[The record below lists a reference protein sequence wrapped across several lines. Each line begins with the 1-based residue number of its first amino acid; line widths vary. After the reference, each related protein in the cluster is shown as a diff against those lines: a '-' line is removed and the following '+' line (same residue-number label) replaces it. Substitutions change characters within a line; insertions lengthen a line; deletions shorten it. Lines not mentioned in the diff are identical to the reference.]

1 MQSSITIALV
11 LVAVAVAIP
20 SEFVPEDALE
30 QYTTTD
36 SDYEHARKTVQSL
49 MQTGKADKQCRD
61 LATASK
67 KAVEDD
73 VKADQKILDAL
84 PTGDSCKNE
93 GQGLVSSSQKSLAQ
107 AKSDEDGAKKKLD
120 KAKAANVDF
129 GSIPYNQLTPG
140 QCGTFFNH
148 ANYKKAV
155 DVQNK
160 AKSAHEK
167 AKGAHAAAQ
176 KAYNDAAAAAAKGK
190 LECLCRAKKAHD
202 KGWKE
207 VKATKANA
215 GLDWKTAHNVLCV
228 LDGTPAS
235 KCAVPAQPTINAPK
249 LNAEAAKLNGSTCKD
264 GLCYKA
270 PITKYVTNGAT
281 GQQVKC
287 GSDSCGKMVGAFY
300 PTQSGLQSVIY
311 KPDPFTFTNQQC
323 ASRFPG
329 SHWCTP
335 QEVRGYTKADFDAM
349 RKLPKV
355 GSTFPNHNPSLTFA
369 CGKWMPYCGYGAAYA
384 GRGIKPCWFFEGAVD
399 YGNGKWS
406 NTKPNGNFKP
416 TYQGGMVA
424 CCKGKR
430 APVRL

>member
-20 SEFVPEDALE
+20 SEFVPEDGLE

-36 SDYEHARKTVQSL
+36 SDYQHARKTVQSL
-49 MQTGKADKQCRD
+49 MQTGKADKECCD
-61 LATASK
+61 LATSSK

-107 AKSDEDGAKKKLD
+107 AKSDEDDAKKKLD
-120 KAKAANVDF
+120 KAKAANIDF

-155 DVQNK
+155 AAQNK
-160 AKSAHEK
+160 AKAAHDQ
-167 AKGAHAAAQ
+167 AKGAHAIAQ
-176 KAYNDAAAAAAKGK
+176 KASDDAAAAAAKGK

-207 VKATKANA
+207 VKATKAKA
-215 GLDWKTAHNVLCV
+215 GLDWKTAHSVLCV

-270 PITKYVTNGAT
+270 PITKYLTNGL
-281 GQQVKC
+281 GPPVKC

-300 PTQSGLQSVIY
+300 PTNSGYQSTVY
-311 KPDPFTFTNQQC
+311 KPDPFAFNNQQC

-335 QEVRGYTKADFDAM
+335 QEVKAYTKADFDAM

-355 GSTFPNHNPSLTFA
+355 GNFPNGNPTLTFA
-369 CGKWMPYCGYGAAYA
+369 CGKWMTNCGYPPSVP
-384 GRGIKPCWFFEGAVD
+384 GIKPCWFFTCAQD
-399 YGNGKWS
+399 YYGKKW
-406 NTKPNGNFKP
+406 NNWGPRCT
-416 TYQGGMVA
+416 GGLVS

>member
-1 MQSSITIALV
+1 MMQSSITLALV

-61 LATASK
+61 LATTSK

-107 AKSDEDGAKKKLD
+107 AKSDEDGAKKRLD

-129 GSIPYNQLTPG
+129 GSIPYNQLIPG

-155 DVQNK
+155 AVQIK
-160 AKSAHEK
+160 AKSAYEK

-176 KAYNDAAAAAAKGK
+176 KASDDAAAAAAEGK

-202 KGWKE
+202 KGWKQ

-215 GLDWKTAHNVLCV
+215 GLDWKTAHSVLCV

-264 GLCYKA
+264 GLCTKP
-270 PITKYVTNGAT
+270 PITKWVVNGV
-281 GQQVKC
+281 GQKIKC
-287 GSDSCGKMVGAFY
+287 GSDSCGKYVGWTTSPNPQATY
-300 PTQSGLQSVIY
+300 N
-311 KPDPFTFTNQQC
+311 KHDPFTQNDKQC
-323 ASRFPG
+323 ASVYPG
-329 SHWCTP
+329 SHWCTL
-335 QEVRGYTKADFDAM
+335 QELMAFDKATLTKA
-349 RKLPKV
+349 
-355 GSTFPNHNPSLTFA
+355 STGKKPTNHLTGA
-369 CGKWMPYCGYGAAYA
+369 CGAWQPGCGCWYFTGAPILY
-384 GRGIKPCWFFEGAVD
+384 
-399 YGNGKWS
+399 GKW
-406 NTKPNGNFKP
+406 NAPFKAM
-416 TYQGGMVA
+416 YQGGVVA
-424 CCKGKR
+424 CCSKGK
-430 APVRL
+430 PFRL